1 MYKIF
6 TIIFDVLTLIL
17 LVVFFTGRVP
27 LGVEGIVLVSVLRI
41 YIVLVCMIV
50 KFIRYIWRKYFK
62 KKEK

>member
-17 LVVFFTGRVP
+17 LVVFFTGRVS
-27 LGVEGIVLVSVLRI
+27 LGVEGRVLVSVLRI

-50 KFIRYIWRKYFK
+50 KFIRYIRRKYFK